1 VFEDLNDP
9 TRVMILWPA
18 TNALIVEEHMSTK
31 EFEHLHCVKPFLIW
45 VKGAFSP
52 PEENSVVDQ
61 SDFTN
66 LENLNDRNLGAI
78 SKAIDIRSIVVNAD
92 RQPSDLVSVLT
103 IAEKDDC
110 ESVVVDNYHGHITNV
125 VDVQEGAEV
134 DNDGDEI
141 ITVHTAHT
149 PGDVLDEEKKL
160 VDYLSGLNN
169 PKKGIK
175 ELPLKVGGHDVVVQ
189 TFHYPALNVEA
200 PQNKRQRTYVNKDNM
215 PILFS
220 YEAKEVLTIYLNVT
234 VGNGKLARKVDIS

>member
-61 SDFTN
+61 SNFAN

-78 SKAIDIRSIVVNAD
+78 STAIDLRSIVVNAD
-92 RQPSDLVSVLT
+92 SHPSDLVSVLT

-110 ESVVVDNYHGHITNV
+110 ESVVVNNNHAV
-125 VDVQEGAEV
+125 KEGAEV

-149 PGDVLDEEKKL
+149 PGDVLEEEKKL

-200 PQNKRQRTYVNKDNM
+200 PQNKRQRTYVNKENM

-234 VGNGKLARKVDIS
+234 VGSGKLARKVDIS

>member
-1 VFEDLNDP
+1 MFEDLNDP

-61 SDFTN
+61 SNFAN

-78 SKAIDIRSIVVNAD
+78 STAIDLRSIVVNAD
-92 RQPSDLVSVLT
+92 SHPGDLVSVLT

-110 ESVVVDNYHGHITNV
+110 ESVVINNNHAVK
-125 VDVQEGAEV
+125 EGAEV
-134 DNDGDEI
+134 DNDGNEI

-149 PGDVLDEEKKL
+149 PGDVLEEEKKL

-200 PQNKRQRTYVNKDNM
+200 PQNKRQRTYVNKENM

-234 VGNGKLARKVDIS
+234 VGSGKLARKVDIS

>member
-1 VFEDLNDP
+1 
-9 TRVMILWPA
+9 MILWPA

-78 SKAIDIRSIVVNAD
+78 SKAIDLRSIVVNAD

-110 ESVVVDNYHGHITNV
+110 ESVVVNNNHVHITNV
-125 VDVQEGAEV
+125 VDVKEGAEV

-234 VGNGKLARKVDIS
+234 VGSGKLARKVDIS